1 MEDTQMPSEIKVK
14 EIMIPISDYAVART
28 GDKLSEA
35 VPLLRKIY
43 CLSEFGKCT
52 ETGHRNILVLNKE
65 GALVGIVNF
74 ASILATLIPE
84 IAGGIL
90 TRFESL
96 GISMTYAQADS
107 EELDETRLSF
117 RARVKR
123 NAETK
128 IDQIMLKIKGSI
140 EADSSVLDALKLIYK
155 NKINILPVYESG
167 KLVGVVRDSDLFLV
181 VAEILS
187 E

>member
-1 MEDTQMPSEIKVK
+1 MPSEIKVK

-28 GDKLSEA
+28 GDTLSKA

-43 CLSEFGKCT
+43 CLSEYGKCT
-52 ETGHRNILVLNKE
+52 EAGHRNILVVNDH
-65 GALVGIVNF
+65 GDLVGIANF
-74 ASILATLIPE
+74 TAILATLIPE

-90 TRFESL
+90 ARFESL

-107 EELDETRLSF
+107 VELDEARLSF
-117 RARVKR
+117 RARVKK

-128 IDQIMLKIKGSI
+128 IDHVMLKIKGI
-140 EADSSVLDALKLIYK
+140 IDSDATVLDALSLIYK
-155 NKINILPVYESG
+155 NKINILPVFESG
-167 KLVGVVRDSDLFLV
+167 KMVGVVRDSDLFLV
-181 VAEILS
+181 VAEILA